1 MYIEYGYSCIKSARP
16 RNKVKP
22 AAEPNAGHGLG
33 STK

>member
-1 MYIEYGYSCIKSARP
+1 MEYGYSCINKVKP
-16 RNKVKP
+16 KNKVKP